1 MQLQEITL
9 FFLTVVLSDF
19 NIKPNLWFKG
29 DKTSNEG
36 SKIDAIT
43 SQLGLQQL
51 INEPTHLVADSS
63 SCIDLIFMSHP
74 NLVIESG
81 VFIVTSKLSSLNKL
95 CKIQS
100 KNSLSPFIRTGNMA
114 LRKS

>member
-9 FFLTVVLSDF
+9 FLTVGLSDF

-100 KNSLSPFIRTGNMA
+100 KNSLSPSIRTGNMA

>member
-9 FFLTVVLSDF
+9 FLFFGLSDF

-43 SQLGLQQL
+43 SQLG
-51 INEPTHLVADSS
+51 
-63 SCIDLIFMSHP
+63 
-74 NLVIESG
+74 
-81 VFIVTSKLSSLNKL
+81 
-95 CKIQS
+95 
-100 KNSLSPFIRTGNMA
+100 
-114 LRKS
+114 